1 MKFLALLKLYILS
14 PMNPRDG
21 ASLLD
26 IAQAAQSA
34 LSFVSG
40 ISLDD
45 FAADAKTQSAVLYQI
60 AILGE
65 AVKRLSTEF
74 RDQNPSVDW
83 RAIAGM
89 RDKLIHDYGNVD
101 IDRVWFTLQ
110 ISLPQLLTKIEPMLP
125 QKNS

>member
-1 MKFLALLKLYILS
+1 
-14 PMNPRDG
+14 MNPRDG